1 MIDYKI
7 SSFCSMGSC
16 VEVGRTPDGHVA
28 VRDSK
33 NRDQA
38 PMIFSVGE
46 WDAFI
51 AGAKNAEFDLS

>member
-1 MIDYKI
+1 
-7 SSFCSMGSC
+7 MGSC